1 MVFWILISF
10 VALAMAA
17 LLGLILL
24 RAHSMAEPPAAY
36 DLQVYRQQLRDVDKD
51 LARGVLQAADAE
63 RIRTEAWRHEI
74 FVEQSPMRRVGQP
87 QDVAQAIAFLASDE
101 AAFIS
106 GESLRVDGGWAM
118 GRYPR
123 EAQI

>member
-36 DLQVYRQQLRDVDKD
+36 DLRVYRQQLSDVDKD
-51 LARGVLQAADAE
+51 LLRGVINDSDAQ
-63 RIRTEAWRHEI
+63 RVRTEVSRRILARAAP
-74 FVEQSPMRRVGQP
+74 SPRG
-87 QDVAQAIAFLASDE
+87 
-101 AAFIS
+101 
-106 GESLRVDGGWAM
+106 
-118 GRYPR
+118 
-123 EAQI
+123 